1 MKTMYRNR
9 RITLASVALAALLV
23 IAVFDV
29 SYAQDTS
36 RDNAAK
42 TATDGNSSQD
52 SSVNSETAEQEKKA
66 AEQAA
71 VKDPIS
77 TGSDERFIPSEEISE
92 DLPVS
97 FPVDI

>member
-1 MKTMYRNR
+1 MYRNR
-9 RITLASVALAALLV
+9 RITLASVASAALLV

-29 SYAQDTS
+29 SYAQYTS
-36 RDNAAK
+36 RDKAAK

-52 SSVNSETAEQEKKA
+52 SSVNSEAEKQEEKA

>member
-1 MKTMYRNR
+1 MKIMYRNR
-9 RITLASVALAALLV
+9 RITLASVTSAALLV
-23 IAVFDV
+23 ISIFNA
-29 SYAQDTS
+29 SYAQ
-36 RDNAAK
+36 NASGDSTGK
-42 TATDGNSSQD
+42 TVTDGNSSQD
-52 SSVNSETAEQEKKA
+52 SSVNSETAKQEKKA
-66 AEQAA
+66 AEQAS